1 MNFTSTRSRISFT
14 GVAAPLK
21 LLFTQVMIVGATLGA
36 AIPASAAPIFRPDLA
51 SFAVLG
57 AAGVTNVATST
68 IGGNLGAAPSA
79 STGGGYVFTAGSL
92 QPNTPAAQ
100 QAQRDLDAATVT
112 INSMG
117 PGTLLGADLTGIIN
131 PGVYTVPASG
141 SNLSGGLILDGGG
154 SNSAVWVFL
163 FPSTLITSSTSNV
176 VVTNV
181 GDGAKVGIYW
191 SVGSTATLNGAT
203 FAGNVLAHDLIRSDG
218 NLALGCGRL
227 LSATAQVTLIQDTI
241 SLGCAGYANSG
252 GFDQG
257 ADTGFGFGGG
267 SAVDLPEPGSL
278 ALLSLGLMGFGL
290 TRRRK
295 QMCFN
300 SPAALRCAP

>member
-1 MNFTSTRSRISFT
+1 MNLTSTRSRISFT
-14 GVAAPLK
+14 GFAAPLK
-21 LLFTQVMIVGATLGA
+21 FLFTQAIVVGAALGA
-36 AIPASAAPIFRPDLA
+36 AIPAGAAPIFGSNLA

-68 IGGNLGAAPSA
+68 IGGNLGSAPSA

-92 QPNTPAAQ
+92 QPNTAAAQ

-117 PGTLLGADLTGIIN
+117 PGTLLGADLSGIIN
-131 PGVYTVPASG
+131 PGVYTVPAGG
-141 SNLSGGLILDGGG
+141 SNLSGDLILDGGG
-154 SNSAVWVFL
+154 SNSAVWAFL

-176 VVTNV
+176 FVTNV

-191 SVGSTATLNGAT
+191 SVGSAATLNGAT
-203 FAGNVLAHDLIRSDG
+203 FAGNVLAHELISSDG
-218 NLALGCGRL
+218 NLTLGCGRL

-257 ADTGFGFGGG
+257 ANTGFGRSG
-267 SAVDLPEPGSL
+267 AVDLPEPGSL
-278 ALLSLGLMGFGL
+278 ALLGLGLVGSGV

-295 QMCFN
+295 
-300 SPAALRCAP
+300 